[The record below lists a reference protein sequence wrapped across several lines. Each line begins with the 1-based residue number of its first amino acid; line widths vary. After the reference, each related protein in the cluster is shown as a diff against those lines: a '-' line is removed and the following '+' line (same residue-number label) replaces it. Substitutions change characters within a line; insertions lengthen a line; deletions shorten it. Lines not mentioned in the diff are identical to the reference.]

1 MKQVA
6 LLLADGFEEVEA
18 ITVADYLRRA
28 GIKVYL
34 TGLVSTTVTGSHE
47 ITVIADKLI
56 EQLPN
61 DLDAVIIPGGMPG
74 ASNLAQS
81 APVIRLIRK
90 SFKDKKLLAAICA
103 APALVLAEA
112 GVLNHREFTCYPGFE
127 KHLEESGWKAD
138 LVVRDNNLITSRG
151 PATAAEFSFS
161 IIEYLL
167 GEDQANTI
175 KQATLHNA

>member
-34 TGLVSTTVTGSHE
+34 TSLLSTTVTGSHQV
-47 ITVIADKLI
+47 TLIADKLI
-56 EQLPN
+56 DQLPDN
-61 DLDAVIIPGGMPG
+61 LDAVIVPGGMPG

-81 APVIRLIRK
+81 EQVIKLIRNT
-90 SFKDKKLLAAICA
+90 FDDNKLVAAICA
-103 APALVLAEA
+103 APALVLAKS
-112 GVLNHREFTCYPGFE
+112 GVLNEREFTFYPGFE
-127 KHLEESGWKAD
+127 KQLVESGWKAD
-138 LVVRDNNLITSRG
+138 IVVQDGNIITSRG
-151 PATAAEFSFS
+151 PGTAAEFTFA

-167 GEDQANTI
+167 GQQAAHAV
-175 KQATLHNA
+175 KQATLHNG